1 MRGKAK
7 IDKIKKKTNV
17 KQKNEIKHNKKIN
30 LKIKKKEKEN

>member
-17 KQKNEIKHNKKIN
+17 KQKNEIKNNKKIN
-30 LKIKKKEKEN
+30 LKIKKK